1 MLARNDATLLLIMP
15 KLQILLDKGNV
26 TFNKYMLLAG
36 WEVRIG
42 KNCDRGL
49 ENAARGPG
57 RGQHFQARGHSF
69 SLYGPTLRRPITFLS
84 FSSCRKLAY
93 NWVCL
98 RNFAIESAYA
108 PSTNHS
114 QKIKRANERVNQIL
128 YEERRIEGQI
138 YFELVYFSAFS
149 SLVKVSKT
157 VFPV

>member
-1 MLARNDATLLLIMP
+1 
-15 KLQILLDKGNV
+15 
-26 TFNKYMLLAG
+26 MLLAG

-42 KNCDRGL
+42 KNCDRVL
-49 ENAARGPG
+49 EN
-57 RGQHFQARGHSF
+57 GQHFQARGHSF

-98 RNFAIESAYA
+98 PNFAIESAYA

-114 QKIKRANERVNQIL
+114 QKIERANERVNQII
-128 YEERRIEGQI
+128 YEERCIKVQI
-138 YFELVYFSAFS
+138 YFELLYVSAFS